1 MGCDSTSGDSIPAS
15 VFGCI
20 QGFEGGG
27 GVEQGA
33 GGKSPFSLFSEPI
46 SPSSLLFEP
55 ISPSSLNVYVPFFPS
70 SLLFPPI
77 SPSSQLCLGHF
88 SLLTILFLPPHFH
101 YHWLLLPMSGM
112 GLKMPPPWS
121 AEDGSDF
128 DASAFHPG
136 SPQCTNEGPG
146 VV

>member
-1 MGCDSTSGDSIPAS
+1 MTSPLLRQVNKVRYIVSISRCGGLRIRRLLLVGCSSCGILGCDSTSGDSIPAS

-20 QGFEGGG
+20 GGFD
-27 GVEQGA
+27 
-33 GGKSPFSLFSEPI
+33 S
-46 SPSSLLFEP
+46 
-55 ISPSSLNVYVPFFPS
+55 
-70 SLLFPPI
+70 
-77 SPSSQLCLGHF
+77 
-88 SLLTILFLPPHFH
+88 

-121 AEDGSDF
+121 AKDGSDF
-128 DASAFHPG
+128 DASAFQPG

>member
-1 MGCDSTSGDSIPAS
+1 MQYWGVIPFLATRY
-15 VFGCI
+15 
-20 QGFEGGG
+20 QH
-27 GVEQGA
+27 
-33 GGKSPFSLFSEPI
+33 P
-46 SPSSLLFEP
+46 
-55 ISPSSLNVYVPFFPS
+55 
-70 SLLFPPI
+70 
-77 SPSSQLCLGHF
+77 CLVTYED
-88 SLLTILFLPPHFH
+88 LTHH
-101 YHWLLLPMSGM
+101 HWLLLPMSGI